1 MKRILLIVILAA
13 SGWYG
18 WGKYQAYLR
27 TERASG
33 VPGPLSRKAASAAP
47 AKGTDPRV
55 SFFSCDGR
63 TACTQMT
70 SCEEVRFF
78 LKNCSGMNWEASG
91 EGQSCQTQWCK

>member
-18 WGKYQAYLR
+18 WGKYEAHLR
-27 TERASG
+27 SERASS
-33 VPGPLSRKAASAAP
+33 VPGPSSRKAASAAL
-47 AKGTDPRV
+47 AKGADPRV
-55 SFFSCDGR
+55 SFFTCDGR
-63 TACTQMT
+63 TVCAQMT

-91 EGQSCQTQWCK
+91 EGPSCQNQWCQ

>member
-27 TERASG
+27 TKRASG

-47 AKGTDPRV
+47 ARSTDPRV